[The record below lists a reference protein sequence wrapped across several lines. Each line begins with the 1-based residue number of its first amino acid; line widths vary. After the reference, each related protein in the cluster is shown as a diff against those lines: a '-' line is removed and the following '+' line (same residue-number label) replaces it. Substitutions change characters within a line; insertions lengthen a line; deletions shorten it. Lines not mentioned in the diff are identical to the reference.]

1 MIICTLCV
9 FLQIGRHLETTI
21 SSVGL
26 SLTGADLASI
36 EAVLAMATGPSGPVY
51 GLERDREGAHG
62 EIMKYNLNC
71 LNQAK
76 HLEELC
82 TRSVCTCLSVLDPT
96 IMINNYYSIKALL
109 LLFHHLSV
117 PVQNV

>member
-1 MIICTLCV
+1 MLVCFSLTR
-9 FLQIGRHLETTI
+9 RHLETTI

-26 SLTGADLASI
+26 SLTEADLASI
-36 EAVLAMATGPSGPVY
+36 EAVLSTANGPSGPVY

-62 EIMKYNLNC
+62 EVMKYNLNG

-82 TRSVCTCLSVLDPT
+82 TRSVLW
-96 IMINNYYSIKALL
+96 M
-109 LLFHHLSV
+109 
-117 PVQNV
+117 